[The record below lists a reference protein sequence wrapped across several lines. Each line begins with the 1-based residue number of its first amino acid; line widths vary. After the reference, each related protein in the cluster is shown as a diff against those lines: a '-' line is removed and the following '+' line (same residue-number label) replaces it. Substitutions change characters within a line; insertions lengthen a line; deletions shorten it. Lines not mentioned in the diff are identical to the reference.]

1 MILAA
6 EYISVGEDPHWDKR
20 SAGWTRTKMP
30 HRDPPMRHY
39 VSDMQLL
46 YLFRLDP
53 GSDGSLRLLRHRDP
67 HHIGA

>member
-46 YLFRLDP
+46 YLFRHLCPSPID
-53 GSDGSLRLLRHRDP
+53 
-67 HHIGA
+67 I

>member
-46 YLFRLDP
+46 YLFRMDP
-53 GSDGSLRLLRHRDP
+53 GSDGCLFRHRDP